1 MEKMHIE
8 QGNNEEE
15 TSAMDITVNGES
27 RSYPAAMTIAGLL
40 QSLGVNPQAVV
51 VERNLK
57 IVPRTDIDKEIIEEG
72 DSLEIIRMVGGG

>member
-1 MEKMHIE
+1 MGIE
-8 QGNNEEE
+8 QENNGED
-15 TSAMDITVNGES
+15 TSAMNITVNGES
-27 RSYPAAMTIAGLL
+27 RNYPTAMTIAALL

-57 IVPRTDIDKEIIEEG
+57 IVPRTDIDKEVIEEG

>member
-1 MEKMHIE
+1 MGIE
-8 QGNNEEE
+8 QENNGED
-15 TSAMDITVNGES
+15 TSAMNITVNGES
-27 RSYPAAMTIAGLL
+27 RNYPTAMTIAALL

-72 DSLEIIRMVGGG
+72 DNLEIIRMVGGG